1 MRSRYHVPAGA
12 DRQRSIRRRT
22 GQDTRGPPR
31 EDGRKER
38 SRPTRSRGGFQG
50 METAAAGTQEPGF
63 RTTREVLGSVRSAMQ
78 FLAGVDMTQ
87 LPGECIAELLTAMEQ
102 VDAGQAAVRGKAVSV
117 LRDQHL
123 YHDYGHRTA

>member
-1 MRSRYHVPAGA
+1 
-12 DRQRSIRRRT
+12 
-22 GQDTRGPPR
+22 
-31 EDGRKER
+31 
-38 SRPTRSRGGFQG
+38 

-63 RTTREVLGSVRSAMQ
+63 RTTREAVGSVRSAMQ

-123 YHDYGHRTA
+123 YHDYGHRTATSFLVHCTRVKGGKASQVAKLGS